1 MPGLRKSRPEERPGR
16 PGSAPRVRAS
26 RPPVSRASV
35 ARVSISRRKSKVT
48 VSDFSPGYTA
58 SLKCGEIHRLFP
70 DVLAGREFRKLV
82 RAIVAAKKNRRPV
95 ILMIG
100 GHVVKTGVSPLLIQ
114 LIDRGVVTAVAAN
127 GAAAIHDVEI
137 AMWGKTSEDVQEG
150 LAVGVFGMTSETS
163 SLVNAAVNEGFARKE
178 GMGAALGRALAS
190 ARAPHADKSLIASC
204 RSKRIP
210 FTVHVA
216 IGTDV
221 THQHPDASGQA
232 IGDTS
237 MRDFRTLCSAVEKL
251 KGGVVLNVGSAVVL
265 PEVFLKAVAVA
276 RNKGVRYW
284 PVTTA
289 NLDMTQH
296 YRPLRNV
303 IERPVRV
310 GKGSVG
316 IALTGH
322 HEIMIPILVASV
334 LHALDKGGS

>member
-1 MPGLRKSRPEERPGR
+1 MPVSGVSIERRKSR
-16 PGSAPRVRAS
+16 
-26 RPPVSRASV
+26 VS
-35 ARVSISRRKSKVT
+35 
-48 VSDFSPGYTA
+48 VSDFSPGYVS

-70 DVLAGREFRKLV
+70 DILAGREFRKLT
-82 RAIVAAKKNRRPV
+82 RAMVTAKRNGRPV

-114 LIDRGVVTAVAAN
+114 LIDRGVVTALAAN

-137 AMWGKTSEDVQEG
+137 AMWGKTSEDVLEG
-150 LAVGVFGMTSETS
+150 LTDGVFGMTAETS
-163 SLVNAAVNEGFARKE
+163 SFINAAVNEGFTRQE

-190 ARAPHADKSLIASC
+190 AGAPHADKSLIAC
-204 RSKRIP
+204 CHRKRVP
-210 FTVHVA
+210 FTVHVS

-221 THQHPDASGQA
+221 THQHPEASGRA

-237 MRDFRTLCSAVEKL
+237 MRDFRTFCSLVEGL
-251 KGGVVLNVGSAVVL
+251 KGGVVLNVGSAVVM
-265 PEVFLKAVAVA
+265 PEVFLKALAVA
-276 RNKGVRYW
+276 RSKGVRYW

-289 NLDMTQH
+289 NLDMIPH
-296 YRPLRNV
+296 YRPLKNV
-303 IERPVRV
+303 VERPVGV

-334 LHALDKGGS
+334 LHALDAGRS

>member
-1 MPGLRKSRPEERPGR
+1 MPGLRKSRVKPRPR
-16 PGSAPRVRAS
+16 RSS
-26 RPPVSRASV
+26 SVSRAADARVS
-35 ARVSISRRKSKVT
+35 ASRVSISRRKSKVT
-48 VSDFSPGYTA
+48 VSDFSPGYAA

-82 RAIVAAKKNRRPV
+82 GAIVAAKKNGRPV

-150 LAVGVFGMTSETS
+150 LAGGVFGMTSETS
-163 SLVNAAVNEGFARKE
+163 SFVNAAVNDGFARKE

-204 RSKRIP
+204 GRKRIP

-221 THQHPDASGQA
+221 THQHPEASGQA

-237 MRDFRTLCSAVEKL
+237 MRDFRTLSSLVEKL
-251 KGGVVLNVGSAVVL
+251 RGGVVLNVGSAVVL

-276 RNKGVRYW
+276 RSKGVRYW

-289 NLDMTQH
+289 NLDAIQH

-303 IERPVRV
+303 VERPVRV
-310 GKGSVG
+310 GTGSVG
-316 IALTGH
+316 ISLTGH

-334 LHALDKGGS
+334 LHALDTGRS